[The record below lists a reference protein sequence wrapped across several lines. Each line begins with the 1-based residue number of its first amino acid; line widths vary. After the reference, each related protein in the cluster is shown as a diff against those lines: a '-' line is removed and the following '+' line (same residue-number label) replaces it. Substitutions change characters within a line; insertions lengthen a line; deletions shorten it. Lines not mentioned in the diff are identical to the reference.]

1 MTSAASNSAPS
12 TQAEMDFAAP
22 SPAQC
27 AERLPVLEALLHQCR
42 RATRSQLAFRLGWS
56 ERMVRAVAAESRII
70 LRSPGMRGY
79 TLLDD
84 ASAEEIYAAA
94 GRIRSQM
101 GEMALTLA
109 HYTQVAGLK
118 VALAAKTEAA
128 HAPEESPAAQA
139 AEPITQPQPA
149 TRNHD

>member
-1 MTSAASNSAPS
+1 MPALPPMSPVSHF
-12 TQAEMDFAAP
+12 TQAELDLAAP

-27 AERLPVLEALLHQCR
+27 AERLPVLEALLRQCR
-42 RATRSQLAFRLGWS
+42 RATRAQIAFRLGWS

-70 LRSPGMRGY
+70 LRAPGRHGY

-94 GRIRSQM
+94 NRIRSQM
-101 GEMALTLA
+101 GEMELTLA

-118 VALAAKTEAA
+118 VALGKKTEAA
-128 HAPEESPAAQA
+128 SATEEV
-139 AEPITQPQPA
+139 
-149 TRNHD
+149 R